1 MSTLFVSY
9 WAKQPSDWLGFRM
22 FSRVPGVC
30 KGWNVVRVPPRAQC
44 FPSSEGLLL

>member
-1 MSTLFVSY
+1 MSTRFVSY

-30 KGWNVVRVPPRAQC
+30 TGSNVVRVPPRAQHI
-44 FPSSEGLLL
+44 PSSEGFLL